1 MNNDTI
7 KAAAQE
13 ILTKHLKACRDNDNW
28 IGGTCK
34 LNEQKTY
41 LPEIEAMIEF
51 SAQKDEQIKELVEAL
66 EYAINID
73 KVSYHNLSV
82 GTIDLFRQLIQKYKA

>member
-7 KAAAQE
+7 NAAEEYANKLLLGPKASEHFIAGAEYMQ
-13 ILTKHLKACRDNDNW
+13 
-28 IGGTCK
+28 
-34 LNEQKTY
+34 
-41 LPEIEAMIEF
+41 
-51 SAQKDEQIKELVEAL
+51 AQKDEQIKELVEAL

-82 GTIDLFRQLIQKYKA
+82 GTIDLFRQLIQKHKG